1 MNLQNLKKNF
11 FRTLKH
17 RGKYGFGPGDDEI
30 RGMGS
35 RTSGAKAAFLSFCNF
50 LVHNIKNEISFIADK
65 RFMGEFSLKSVLKFH
80 LESLQLVKGN
90 VPDGI

>member
-1 MNLQNLKKNF
+1 MLMKGFYSFSVEVLLKHSANYEFAEFKKNF

-35 RTSGAKAAFLSFCNF
+35 RTSGAKAAFLSYCNF
-50 LVHNIKNEISFIADK
+50 SGTQH
-65 RFMGEFSLKSVLKFH
+65 
-80 LESLQLVKGN
+80 
-90 VPDGI
+90 